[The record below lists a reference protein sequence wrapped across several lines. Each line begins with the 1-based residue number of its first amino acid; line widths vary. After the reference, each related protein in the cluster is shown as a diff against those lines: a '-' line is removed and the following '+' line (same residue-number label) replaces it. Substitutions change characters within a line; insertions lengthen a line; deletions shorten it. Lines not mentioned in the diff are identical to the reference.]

1 MQGGWKEEGS
11 SLSRKS
17 AWSPIK
23 HCETRLEAVL
33 TFSFQPRA
41 RSPPREALPA
51 KLPPPVLPGDCS
63 GVLLLWPRLRL
74 HSWRNALLNTRTR
87 LVRIWGTP
95 RYWRRWVLLV
105 TVWRWLPAP
114 ESSSET
120 SRRHPGNRLWCA
132 RLSCGNKWRPNPKS
146 LIQCKF
152 FSLFMLPVL
161 WGLQGGLFWWSHLR
175 TEANRSFT
183 SRQAPIIQG
192 ATPDERP
199 LVLTASTQMRHV
211 APLTKQVTWPH
222 WLPRGWEGT
231 PTGCPEGSSSAPFGE
246 CHREY

>member
-1 MQGGWKEEGS
+1 MAIPQSCQGTRLIPLLCFAIPRLWLSLAWSKMASRAPAITSIIQDAGWMKGRRVFPF
-11 SLSRKS
+11 LSRKS

-63 GVLLLWPRLRL
+63 GVLLLWPRLSL
-74 HSWRNALLNTRTR
+74 HSRRNALLNTRTR

-95 RYWRRWVLLV
+95 HYWRRWVLLV
-105 TVWRWLPAP
+105 TVWRWLPVP

-120 SRRHPGNRLWCA
+120 SYRHPGYRLWCA

-146 LIQCKF
+146 LIQCKL

-161 WGLQGGLFWWSHLR
+161 WGLQGGLL
-175 TEANRSFT
+175 
-183 SRQAPIIQG
+183 
-192 ATPDERP
+192 
-199 LVLTASTQMRHV
+199 
-211 APLTKQVTWPH
+211 
-222 WLPRGWEGT
+222 
-231 PTGCPEGSSSAPFGE
+231 
-246 CHREY
+246 